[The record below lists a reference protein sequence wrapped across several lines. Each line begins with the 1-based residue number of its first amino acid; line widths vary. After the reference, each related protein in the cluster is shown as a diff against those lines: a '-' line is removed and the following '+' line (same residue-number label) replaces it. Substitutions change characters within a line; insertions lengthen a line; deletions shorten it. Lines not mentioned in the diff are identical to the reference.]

1 MIKYVY
7 QIYKEVRKMLSG
19 IFAFVESILG
29 GTVTN
34 PEATGIVS
42 QVFDFILGL
51 FSFGA

>member
-1 MIKYVY
+1 
-7 QIYKEVRKMLSG
+7 MLAS

-29 GTVTN
+29 GAGTD
-34 PEATGIVS
+34 PEATNIVS